1 MEQTERDR
9 GLINVKNR
17 LIRKIK
23 SRAGESLAE
32 VLIAVLIIAVSAMLL
47 AGMISSTLSIV
58 TRSEAAYEEYY
69 QENEKLETFSSST
82 PSTVTTSTVIIEI
95 TGSDDSEGGYKIAP
109 IDVNCA
115 KNERISSHT
124 VVSYMVQPD

>member
-1 MEQTERDR
+1 M
-9 GLINVKNR
+9 KNK

-47 AGMISSTLSIV
+47 ASMISSTLSIV

-69 QENEKLETFSSST
+69 QENETLETFSSST
-82 PSTVTTSTVIIEI
+82 PSTVTIKI
-95 TGSDDSEGGYKIAP
+95 TGSDDSYSIAP

-124 VVSYMVQPD
+124 VVSYMVKPD

>member
-1 MEQTERDR
+1 M
-9 GLINVKNR
+9 KNR

-47 AGMISSTLSIV
+47 ASMISSTLSIV
-58 TRSEAAYEEYY
+58 TRSETAYEEYY
-69 QENEKLETFSSST
+69 QENETLETFSSST
-82 PSTVTTSTVIIEI
+82 PSTVTINI
-95 TGSDDSEGGYKIAP
+95 TGSDGSEAGYSIAP

-124 VVSYMVQPD
+124 VVSYMVKPD

>member
-1 MEQTERDR
+1 M
-9 GLINVKNR
+9 KNK

-69 QENEKLETFSSST
+69 QENEKLETFSGST
-82 PSTVTTSTVIIEI
+82 PSTVTVKLTVND
-95 TGSDDSEGGYKIAP
+95 GSGGTYNIDDIS
-109 IDVNCA
+109 VNCA
-115 KNERISSHT
+115 KNERLSSHT